1 MMHFDVR
8 GCWRF
13 MFCVYF
19 SRTRN
24 CIFRSKELYFSREMI
39 CKSVQILVLR
49 TFLTQGG
56 KTSVKV
62 DANQDA
68 KDEKYKID
76 ILVIPETH
84 MNQNCKETLGE
95 EHMIYFSTSVGEK
108 RRKETK
114 EKTPISSPPNSLEYK
129 PY

>member
-1 MMHFDVR
+1 MHFDVR

-24 CIFRSKELYFSREMI
+24 CIFRSKELYLSRAMR
-39 CKSVQILVLR
+39 CNSVQILVLR

-62 DANQDA
+62 DAKQDA
-68 KDEKYKID
+68 KDAKLEVEKLDGAWRRTYQHHQKIQRNYEC
-76 ILVIPETH
+76 IL
-84 MNQNCKETLGE
+84 
-95 EHMIYFSTSVGEK
+95 YF
-108 RRKETK
+108 
-114 EKTPISSPPNSLEYK
+114 
-129 PY
+129 